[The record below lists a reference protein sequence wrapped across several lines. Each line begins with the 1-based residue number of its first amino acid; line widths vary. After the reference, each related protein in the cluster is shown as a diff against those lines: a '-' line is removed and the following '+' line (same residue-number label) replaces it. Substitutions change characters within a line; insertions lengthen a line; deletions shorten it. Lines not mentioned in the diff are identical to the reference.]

1 MCAVSA
7 VGDYYTRRLPETP
20 YWPGIQPHLGQ
31 AVGGVLMPVSRL
43 EFDAL
48 KKDVEELKKLLLAAK
63 KFDDETGQP
72 DCEVESK
79 VALIKKLADLVGV
92 SMEEVFGK

>member
-7 VGDYYTRRLPETP
+7 VGDYYTRRLPDTP
-20 YWPGIQPHLGQ
+20 YFPAVQPFTVPGFQPQPGITRH
-31 AVGGVLMPVSRL
+31 

-48 KKDVEELKKLLLAAK
+48 KKDMEELKKLLLAAK

-79 VALIKKLADLVGV
+79 VVLIKKLASLVGV